1 MDQALKLPSQNDILS
16 YAKEQAEGVPHNLI
30 TVFRAKGVLTQRAFD
45 MAGEMLRQCYGDWF
59 LAQAQ
64 LPHFGE
70 VIDREVQKYI
80 LAIQRVMV
88 ASLNWQ

>member
-45 MAGEMLRQCYGDWF
+45 MAERDVEAMLRRLVSCSSSAPTFRRSY
-59 LAQAQ
+59 
-64 LPHFGE
+64 
-70 VIDREVQKYI
+70 
-80 LAIQRVMV
+80 
-88 ASLNWQ
+88 